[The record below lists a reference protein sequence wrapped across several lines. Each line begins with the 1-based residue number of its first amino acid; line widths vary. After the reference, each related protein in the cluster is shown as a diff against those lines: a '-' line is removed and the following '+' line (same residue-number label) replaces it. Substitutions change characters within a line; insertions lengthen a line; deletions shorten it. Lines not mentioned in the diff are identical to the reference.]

1 MKHIQRYS
9 DFDKINEDFI
19 VPAALILLL
28 IKIMRDN
35 TRTKY
40 ESPYKTLDKKHLST
54 AQDNIEVPWYKF
66 GKSKQEFIE
75 MEKEMRPKIVS
86 ERERV
91 RKETFEF
98 ETNTVVY
105 DFMKNP
111 NVSPEDQK
119 EIDTLNMRMNQ
130 MHIQTS
136 KKEML
141 IKRVVDIYMKE
152 LRKKFP
158 KLAHKSGVE
167 LRNTYWGPLRPN
179 ISSKE
184 DFYLNVFDKMKNI
197 LRGKSD
203 DPRLTDK
210 IDIESYKPVKP
221 TPIEPKL
228 LKKIEEYEL
237 GMKELDDEREREEE
251 RGREEAK
258 EKDRLSKLPKEND
271 VKALNDFVN
280 KYFENESAR
289 VYSENKEEIEK
300 IKSRIKPGIGMNKKM
315 GLCYK
320 ILKIYWVDLSNKTD
334 LGTVLKGLDN
344 LSSEEARSIILGS
357 LYYKIELNKLMG
369 ISSSGSIKSE
379 AEQVQSFLTMA
390 NDNIYYKR

>member
-9 DFDKINEDFI
+9 DFDKVNEDFI

-28 IKIMRDN
+28 IKTMRDN
-35 TRTKY
+35 TRTRY

-54 AQDNIEVPWYKF
+54 AQANIEVPWYKF
-66 GKSKQEFIE
+66 GKTKQEFIE

-111 NVSPEDQK
+111 KVSPEDQK
-119 EIDTLNMRMNQ
+119 EIDTLTMRMNQ
-130 MHIQTS
+130 MHIIAATSFFNSQKSIDTS
-136 KKEML
+136 KKERL
-141 IKRVVDIYMKE
+141 IKRVVEIYMAE
-152 LRKKFP
+152 MRKKFP
-158 KLAHKSGVE
+158 KLD
-167 LRNTYWGPLRPN
+167 
-179 ISSKE
+179 KE
-184 DFYLNVFDKMKNI
+184 DFYLNVFGKMKNI

-203 DPRLTDK
+203 DPRSPEK

-228 LKKIEEYEL
+228 LKKIEEYEAGL
-237 GMKELDDEREREEE
+237 KELDDEKASEKEREREES
-251 RGREEAK
+251 K
-258 EKDRLSKLPKEND
+258 EKVRLSKLPKEND
-271 VKALNDFVN
+271 VIALNDFVN
-280 KYFENESAR
+280 KYFEKESAR
-289 VYSENKEEIEK
+289 VYSENKEEIEN
-300 IKSRIKPGIGMNKKM
+300 IKSRIRPGININKKM
-315 GLCYK
+315 ELCYK
-320 ILKIYWVDLSNKTD
+320 ILKIYWVDLSNKTN
-334 LGTVLKGLDN
+334 LGPVLRGLLN
-344 LSSEEARSIILGS
+344 LSGQEARSIILGS

>member
-1 MKHIQRYS
+1 
-9 DFDKINEDFI
+9 
-19 VPAALILLL
+19 
-28 IKIMRDN
+28 
-35 TRTKY
+35 
-40 ESPYKTLDKKHLST
+40 
-54 AQDNIEVPWYKF
+54 
-66 GKSKQEFIE
+66 
-75 MEKEMRPKIVS
+75 MEKEMRSKIVS

-119 EIDTLNMRMNQ
+119 EIDTLTMRMNQ

-141 IKRVVDIYMKE
+141 IKRVVEIYMAE
-152 LRKKFP
+152 MRKKFP
-158 KLAHKSGVE
+158 KLD
-167 LRNTYWGPLRPN
+167 
-179 ISSKE
+179 KE
-184 DFYLNVFDKMKNI
+184 DFYLNVFGKMKNI

-203 DPRLTDK
+203 PKSTEK

-228 LKKIEEYEL
+228 LKKIEEYEAGL
-237 GMKELDDEREREEE
+237 KELDDEKASEKEREREEW
-251 RGREEAK
+251 EEK
-258 EKDRLSKLPKEND
+258 VRLSKLPKEND
-271 VKALNDFVN
+271 VIALNDFVN
-280 KYFENESAR
+280 KYFEKESAR

-300 IKSRIKPGIGMNKKM
+300 IKSRIKPGININKKM
-315 GLCYK
+315 ELCYK
-320 ILKIYWVDLSNKTD
+320 ILKIYWVDLSNKTN
-334 LGTVLKGLDN
+334 LGPVLKGLEN
-344 LSSEEARSIILGS
+344 LSGQEARSIILGS

-390 NDNIYYKR
+390 NGQNLL

>member
-9 DFDKINEDFI
+9 DFDKVNEDFI

-28 IKIMRDN
+28 IKTMRDN
-35 TRTKY
+35 NKSY
-40 ESPYKTLDKKHLST
+40 ESPYKTLDRKHLST
-54 AQDNIEVPWYKF
+54 AQADIEVPWYKF
-66 GKSKQEFIE
+66 GKKRKQEFIDL
-75 MEKEMRPKIVS
+75 EKEMRPKVLS

-98 ETNTVVY
+98 ETNTIVY

-111 NVSPEDQK
+111 VVSPEDQK
-119 EIDTLNMRMNQ
+119 EVDTLTMRMNQ

-141 IKRVVDIYMKE
+141 IERVVAIYMTE
-152 LRKKFP
+152 LRKKFT
-158 KLAHKSGVE
+158 KLDE
-167 LRNTYWGPLRPN
+167 
-179 ISSKE
+179 E
-184 DFYLNVFDKMKNI
+184 DFYLNVLGKMKDI
-197 LRGKSD
+197 LRGKSK
-203 DPRLTDK
+203 DPRSTEK

-237 GMKELDDEREREEE
+237 GMKELDDEKAREEEIEREEA
-251 RGREEAK
+251 EEKA
-258 EKDRLSKLPKEND
+258 RLRKLPKEND

-280 KYFENESAR
+280 KYFEKESAR

-300 IKSRIKPGIGMNKKM
+300 ITSRIKPGIDISKKM
-315 GLCYK
+315 KLCYR
-320 ILKIYWVDLSNKTD
+320 ILKIYWMDIKNKTD
-334 LGTVLKGLDN
+334 LNPVLNSLKN
-344 LSSEEARSIILGS
+344 LSDDEARDIILGS

-369 ISSSGSIKSE
+369 ISSTGSIKDE
-379 AEQVQSFLTMA
+379 AEQVQRFLTMA
-390 NDNIYYKR
+390 NDNIYYNR

>member
-9 DFDKINEDFI
+9 DFDKVNEDFI

-28 IKIMRDN
+28 IKTMRDN
-35 TRTKY
+35 NKSY
-40 ESPYKTLDKKHLST
+40 ESPYKTLDRKHLST
-54 AQDNIEVPWYKF
+54 AQADIEVPWYKF
-66 GKSKQEFIE
+66 GKKRKQEFIDL
-75 MEKEMRPKIVS
+75 EKEMRPKVLS

-98 ETNTVVY
+98 ETNTIVY

-111 NVSPEDQK
+111 VVSPEDQK
-119 EIDTLNMRMNQ
+119 EVDTLTMRMNQ

-141 IKRVVDIYMKE
+141 IERVVAIYMTE
-152 LRKKFP
+152 LRKKFT
-158 KLAHKSGVE
+158 KLDE
-167 LRNTYWGPLRPN
+167 
-179 ISSKE
+179 E
-184 DFYLNVFDKMKNI
+184 DFYLNVAEKIKNI
-197 LRGKSD
+197 LRGKSK
-203 DPRLTDK
+203 DPRSFEK

-237 GMKELDDEREREEE
+237 GMKELDDEKAREEEIEREEA
-251 RGREEAK
+251 EEKA
-258 EKDRLSKLPKEND
+258 RLRKLPKEND

-280 KYFENESAR
+280 KYFEKESAR

-300 IKSRIKPGIGMNKKM
+300 ITSRIKPGIDISKKM
-315 GLCYK
+315 KLCYR
-320 ILKIYWVDLSNKTD
+320 ILKIYWMDIKNKTD
-334 LGTVLKGLDN
+334 LNPVLNSLKN
-344 LSSEEARSIILGS
+344 LSDDEARDIILGS

-369 ISSSGSIKSE
+369 ISSTGSIKDE
-379 AEQVQSFLTMA
+379 AEQVQRFLTMA
-390 NDNIYYKR
+390 NDNIYYNR

>member
-9 DFDKINEDFI
+9 DFDKVNEDFI

-28 IKIMRDN
+28 IKTMRDN
-35 TRTKY
+35 NKSY
-40 ESPYKTLDKKHLST
+40 ESPYKTLDRKHLST
-54 AQDNIEVPWYKF
+54 TQADIEVPWYKF
-66 GKSKQEFIE
+66 GKKRKQEFIDL
-75 MEKEMRPKIVS
+75 EKEMRPKVLS

-98 ETNTVVY
+98 ETNTIVY

-111 NVSPEDQK
+111 VVSPEDQK
-119 EIDTLNMRMNQ
+119 EVDTLTMRMNQ

-141 IKRVVDIYMKE
+141 IERVVAIYMTE
-152 LRKKFP
+152 LRKKFT
-158 KLAHKSGVE
+158 KLDE
-167 LRNTYWGPLRPN
+167 
-179 ISSKE
+179 E
-184 DFYLNVFDKMKNI
+184 DFYLNVLGKMKDI
-197 LRGKSD
+197 LRGKSK
-203 DPRLTDK
+203 DPRSTEK

-237 GMKELDDEREREEE
+237 GMKELDDEKAREEEIEREEA
-251 RGREEAK
+251 EEKA
-258 EKDRLSKLPKEND
+258 RLRKLPKEND

-280 KYFENESAR
+280 KYFEKESAR

-300 IKSRIKPGIGMNKKM
+300 ITSRIKPGIDISKKM
-315 GLCYK
+315 KLCYR
-320 ILKIYWVDLSNKTD
+320 ILKIYWMDIKNKTD
-334 LGTVLKGLDN
+334 LNPVLNSLKN
-344 LSSEEARSIILGS
+344 LSDDEARDIILGS

-369 ISSSGSIKSE
+369 ISSTGSIKDE
-379 AEQVQSFLTMA
+379 AEQVQRFLTMA
-390 NDNIYYKR
+390 NDNIYYNR